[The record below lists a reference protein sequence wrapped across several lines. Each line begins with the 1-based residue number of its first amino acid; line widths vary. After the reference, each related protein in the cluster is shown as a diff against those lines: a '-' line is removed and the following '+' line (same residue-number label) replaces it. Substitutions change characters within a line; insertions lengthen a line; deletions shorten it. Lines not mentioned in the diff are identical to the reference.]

1 MLTVAEAAKRAGRD
15 PETIRRWIRAGRL
28 PAWKAGGQHMIDD
41 AALEDALRPVPVGE
55 VVERQPAERPAG
67 RGHVVGEAAV
77 AYSSATEQSPSA
89 ASALDHRLPWIV
101 GRIVHGFDPSRIVL
115 FGPRAHGASH
125 ADAEYKL
132 LVILDEVADPI
143 ALPGAIRLSFADLP
157 LFAQV
162 LVTTSSDADVGGTL
176 GGLRYWALRE
186 GVTIYSRDAAT

>member
-15 PETIRRWIRAGRL
+15 PETIRRWIRSGRL

-41 AALEDALRPVPVGE
+41 AALEDALRPVPVGDSTGSG
-55 VVERQPAERPAG
+55 ARPH
-67 RGHVVGEAAV
+67 RVGESAIAYETGNAGSVPDAFGSAGEAV
-77 AYSSATEQSPSA
+77 
-89 ASALDHRLPWIV
+89 DVRLPHAV

-186 GVTIYSRDAAT
+186 GVTIYSRDAAS

>member
-15 PETIRRWIRAGRL
+15 PETIRRWIRSGRL

-41 AALEDALRPVPVGE
+41 AALEDALRPVPVGDSTGSGD
-55 VVERQPAERPAG
+55 RP
-67 RGHVVGEAAV
+67 RRVGESAV
-77 AYSSATEQSPSA
+77 AYEAGNAGSVPDTFGSAGEA
-89 ASALDHRLPWIV
+89 IDVRLPHVV

-115 FGPRAHGASH
+115 FGPRLHGASH
-125 ADAEYKL
+125 TDAEYKL
-132 LVILDEVADPI
+132 LVVLAEIADPI

-186 GVTIYSRDAAT
+186 GVTIYSRDAAS